1 MQANISWIFQ
11 AVLTIL
17 LGPCLPLAKHLVP
30 SSANYMAERLEDLH
44 KDFLNATIFIALPV
58 AVATIAYLKQ
68 VDFLFEV
75 TFLYYLTTMQF
86 LALLGTA
93 LAGIIFAP
101 ENLEKRPRPWV
112 EQSVVTTLSCILSFG
127 LYLGALE
134 WIRESS
140 VPQSLL
146 PQLISACQAYGKIVP
161 SLPSFTK
168 LSFHII
174 NKLYTTIYTKVMLPL
189 GGLIVIL
196 GCVGYYFRAFMLV
209 LAHPVS
215 NALVTLAFSIGMLY
229 CLIVMQVKRNA
240 MRAVAGPAYQDNNWG
255 FGQILSVFVWIPIA
269 FKIFLWV
276 LELIMVSNCAYF
288 P

>member
-30 SSANYMAERLEDLH
+30 SSAKYMEERLEDLH
-44 KDFLNATIFIALPV
+44 KDFLNASIFIALPV
-58 AVATIAYLKQ
+58 AVATIAYLKE

-93 LAGIIFAP
+93 LAGIIFAT
-101 ENLEKRPRPWV
+101 ENLEKAPRPWV

-127 LYLGALE
+127 LYLGALK
-134 WIRESS
+134 WIQESS
-140 VPQSLL
+140 VPESLL

-161 SLPSFTK
+161 SLPSGTK
-168 LSFHII
+168 PSSHVV
-174 NKLYTTIYTKVMLPL
+174 NELYTALDAMDAIPL
-189 GGLIVIL
+189 VGLAVIFL
-196 GCVGYYFRAFMLV
+196 CVGYFFRALILV

-215 NALVTLAFSIGMLY
+215 NALVTLSFSIGMLY
-229 CLIVMQVKRNA
+229 CLIVMQAKRNA
-240 MRAVAGPAYQDNNWG
+240 MRAVAGPAYQDDNWG
-255 FGQILSVFVWIPIA
+255 FGQILSVFV
-269 FKIFLWV
+269 
-276 LELIMVSNCAYF
+276 
-288 P
+288 